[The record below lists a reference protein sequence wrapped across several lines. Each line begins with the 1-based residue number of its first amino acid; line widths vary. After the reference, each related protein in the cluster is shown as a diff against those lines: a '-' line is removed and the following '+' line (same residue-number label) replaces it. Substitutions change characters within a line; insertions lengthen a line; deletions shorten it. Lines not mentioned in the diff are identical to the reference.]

1 MLTDEQITQRLRS
14 ALERQTKGIEPP
26 PGLLASIHQEL
37 LAPPRVEGR
46 GRWRRASIRGP
57 IAAVA
62 AAAAIAVAV
71 FALTAIE
78 HNQSAVAAPPI
89 VVVPAKLP
97 AAAKLP
103 LGAPAGPQKVNPN
116 TFQGAAIPGTVR
128 LAAEAADPRGG
139 LPWGLRTFQTT
150 RGQTCLQV
158 GRVQDGTIGVI
169 GQDNAWGNDHRFHPI
184 APNAYTADSCSQTD
198 RHGNVFNNVS
208 IQGATASADVP
219 FGTGRQGGEC
229 RIGEAPS
236 QDPPCATADLRDLD
250 YGLLGPAAVGITYL
264 DASGHQ
270 ITEPTSGHNGAYL
283 VVRLPTPRPCQLLKA
298 GGRSCV
304 SGGSG
309 RTSSPELQSGVI
321 TSVTY
326 SDGHTCQLP
335 APTPAGVQQASCP
348 PVGYAAP
355 RVEHVTPAQ
364 TAAPI
369 TVRKLPAGH
378 YCTSGPLRL
387 APCQGGQTPLRGE
400 RGLLLVEISF
410 TARVAVTNGNSDYEY
425 SLTYPA
431 RPGEGCPGSGSSG
444 TTLAN
449 LRGGTRVVFQDQ
461 IPDRCTGIVH
471 GTVAYVPTTGAA
483 GFGAGP
489 TLASAQG
496 KSIPVGR
503 FSFRT
508 P

>member
-14 ALERQTKGIEPP
+14 ALQRETEGIEPP

-37 LAPPRVEGR
+37 LATPPVEGR
-46 GRWRRASIRGP
+46 HRWRRASIRGL

-62 AAAAIAVAV
+62 TAAAIAVAV
-71 FALTAIE
+71 LALMAIE
-78 HNQSAVAAPPI
+78 HDQSAVAAPSI
-89 VVVPAKLP
+89 VVVPPKLP
-97 AAAKLP
+97 AAARLP
-103 LGAPAGPQKVNPN
+103 LGTPAGPEKVDPN
-116 TFQGAAIPGTVR
+116 TFQGAAIPETVR
-128 LAAEAADPRGG
+128 IAAEAADPRGG
-139 LPWGLRTFQTT
+139 LPWGLSTFQTT

-158 GRVQDGTIGVI
+158 GRVQDGTIGVL

-198 RHGNVFNNVS
+198 RDGNVFNNLS
-208 IQGATASADVP
+208 IQGAIASADVP

-236 QDPPCATADLRDLD
+236 QYPACPSADLRDVD
-250 YGLLGPAAVGITYL
+250 YGLLGPAAVSITYL
-264 DASGHQ
+264 DGRGHQ
-270 ITEPTSGHNGAYL
+270 ITEPTSGRNGAYL
-283 VVRLPTPRPCQLLKA
+283 LVRLPAPRPCHLLSA

-304 SGGSG
+304 SGGG

-326 SDGHTCQLP
+326 SDGHTCHLP

-355 RVEHVTPAQ
+355 RVQHVTAAQ

-369 TVRKLPAGH
+369 TVRKLPAEH

-387 APCQGGQTPLRGE
+387 APCEEHQTPLQGE
-400 RGLLLVEISF
+400 RGRLLVEISF
-410 TARVAVTNGNSDYEY
+410 TAHVAVTNGNSYYEY
-425 SLTYPA
+425 SLTYPS
-431 RPGEGCPGSGSSG
+431 RSRRGCPGSGSSA

-461 IPDRCTGIVH
+461 IPYRCAGVAH
-471 GTVAYVPTTGAA
+471 GTVAYVPATGAA

-489 TLASAQG
+489 SLASG
-496 KSIPVGR
+496 HDGSVPVGL
-503 FSFRT
+503 FSFRM